1 MEEKTKEKGNKK
13 AEINKDKQLTLYF
26 KKKSE
31 IQYRGK
37 RIPWPYTKKKF
48 RNLVQRQ
55 MNTIREEKTE
65 KKGNKKAEIN
75 QEYQI

>member
-1 MEEKTKEKGNKK
+1 MSSLNVKRTLQYLEIRCKQTNRYTKKN
-13 AEINKDKQLTLYF
+13 
-26 KKKSE
+26 SE

-65 KKGNKKAEIN
+65 EKGNKKAEIN